1 MNESCPIR
9 SAAHALEQRFGEAPH
24 VAVVLGSGMGP
35 VFDQVQSVEGES
47 NFDALGLPTTGVVGH
62 AGRILVGSLGGLRL
76 AVLAGRIHGYEGHP
90 AEAQLRCIR
99 ALARWGVRRVILT
112 SAVGG
117 MHIEVPP
124 GSLVHV
130 TDHINLSG
138 RNPLTGPNDGDVG
151 PRFPDL
157 SFAYDPEL
165 GAHLVEVAAAEEIE
179 LHQGV
184 YATTSGPSYE
194 TPAEVRMLKL
204 LGGDVVGMS
213 LGPEVI
219 GAVHA
224 GLRVVAIAIVSNYAA
239 GLTSSALSHDE
250 VTEVVGAAAGRVG
263 RLIESL
269 ARRWA

>member
-1 MNESCPIR
+1 
-9 SAAHALEQRFGEAPH
+9 
-24 VAVVLGSGMGP
+24 
-35 VFDQVQSVEGES
+35 
-47 NFDALGLPTTGVVGH
+47 
-62 AGRILVGSLGGLRL
+62 
-76 AVLAGRIHGYEGHP
+76 
-90 AEAQLRCIR
+90 
-99 ALARWGVRRVILT
+99 
-112 SAVGG
+112 